1 MVNKPDTGNFDD
13 ALTKLL
19 RDLGNGQLSHEEILY
34 RWDTNRGDDWYTR
47 PVRRGDTAAFPLVEK
62 AWDGTVFQKATG
74 MTLRQYFAGKAMAA
88 IISKHAALK
97 PTTGPGKDAAWDVPR
112 LTAIGAVAYADALI
126 AALDAE

>member
-1 MVNKPDTGNFDD
+1 MTEREELPEWRKNVRQSFAEAAIAAMGDKRKDD
-13 ALTKLL
+13 G
-19 RDLGNGQLSHEEILY
+19 RQ
-34 RWDTNRGDDWYTR
+34 
-47 PVRRGDTAAFPLVEK
+47 AFPQPL
-62 AWDGTVFQKATG
+62 AIGPAGDVFPAYPG